1 MSEERNKCEA
11 KIIELVNEFHVKQ
24 MMCCLKYINS
34 LGIKICTA
42 SDGSRINLSRLST
55 EQLNKLY
62 EWVQDTWQPIPEEF
76 LITLSDDE
84 DEQD

>member
-1 MSEERNKCEA
+1 MSTERELIEVE
-11 KIIELVNEFHVKQ
+11 IIKLVNEFHVKQ

-34 LGIKICTA
+34 LNIKICTA

-62 EWVQDTWQPIPEEF
+62 EWVQNTWQPIPEEF
-76 LITLSDDE
+76 LLTLSG

>member
-1 MSEERNKCEA
+1 MSTKRDDIET
-11 KIIELVNEFHVKQ
+11 KIIKLVNDFHVKQ
-24 MMCCLKYINS
+24 MMCCLKYINT